1 MSEIRQDLSSKD
13 WTIFAT
19 ERSRRPSDFK
29 KTKEK
34 KFSNEYEKKCPF
46 CKGNE
51 DMTPK
56 EILSIKSGRNW
67 SVRVV
72 PNKYPALKPKK
83 DYGRSI
89 GRHIEGPYLSIDGV
103 GSHEV
108 IIESPKHNEDLYS
121 MKLSQIENVIKAY
134 RKRFIT
140 LSCKGNCQLI
150 VIFKNHGGRAGTS
163 LNHPHSQLAAIP
175 FVPGFVRNKL
185 YESERY
191 FNNSGRC
198 VYCDIMEYEIKAG
211 ERIICDNKDFIA
223 FAPYASLSPYSV
235 QIFPKEHQACFSEIS
250 EGNTKYLASIL
261 GTILKKLYYVLDD
274 PDYNYVIDSAP
285 VGQKGNRHYHW
296 HLEIFP
302 RLSTRAGFEIG
313 SGININT
320 VLPEKCAKSLR
331 DYNV

>member
-1 MSEIRQDLSSKD
+1 MSEIRQDLSTKD

-19 ERSRRPSDFK
+19 ERSGRPSDFRK
-29 KTKEK
+29 IKEDK
-34 KFSNEYEKKCPF
+34 PASEYESECPF

-51 DMTPK
+51 NMTTK
-56 EILSIKSGRNW
+56 EVLTIRSGRNW

-83 DYGRSI
+83 DYGCSN
-89 GRHIEGPYLSIDGV
+89 GRRAKGPYLRIDGV
-103 GSHEV
+103 GNHEV
-108 IIESPKHNEDLYS
+108 IIESPKHNDDLHK
-121 MKLSQIENVIKAY
+121 MKLYQVENVIKAY

-140 LSCKGNCQLI
+140 LSSSGDYQFI
-150 VIFKNHGGRAGTS
+150 VIFRNHGSRAGTS
-163 LNHPHSQLAAIP
+163 LKHPHSQLAAIP
-175 FVPGFVRNKL
+175 FIPGFVKNKL

-191 FNNSGRC
+191 FCNSGRC
-198 VYCDIMEYEIKAG
+198 VYCDIIEYETKAE
-211 ERIICDNKDFIA
+211 ERVICENKTFIA

-250 EGNTKYLASIL
+250 ESDTRYLASIL
-261 GTILKKLYYVLDD
+261 GALLKKLYYVLDD

-285 VGQKGNRHYHW
+285 VVQKVNRHYHW
-296 HLEIFP
+296 HIEIFP

-331 DYNV
+331 DYKV